1 MRLALDAMGGDH
13 APKAPVEGALLFA
26 KDFPQHEVVLVGR
39 EAAIREVAG
48 SAGLPNNVRVHAA
61 ADVIGMEDNAGA
73 AIRRKRDAS
82 LRVCFDLVKSG
93 AADAVISAGHS
104 GAMMAG
110 ALLVLGRLEGVERP
124 AFGTFMP
131 SLGTDAHGENNRC
144 LLIDAGAVVECKAS
158 HLAQFAVM
166 GSAYVRSVRKVAQP
180 RVGILS
186 NGEEEGKGTEL
197 TREAWS
203 LLKGSDLNFVGNVEG
218 QDIFSG
224 KVDVVVTD
232 GFTGNV
238 VLKTSEGAAM
248 AVVSLIKSGILGG
261 GLLQKLAAWL
271 LKPIFRGVR
280 DRIDYAEYGG
290 APVLGVPKVA
300 VVAHGRS
307 CQRAVKNA
315 LRAAMQTV
323 DAGLIEELERSFQGA
338 QSWLPG
344 RLPPRAEEQA
354 QSV

>member
-13 APKAPVEGALLFA
+13 APQSPVEGALLFA
-26 KDFPQHEVVLVGR
+26 REYPQHHVVMVGR
-39 EAAIREVAG
+39 EAAIREAIG
-48 SAGLPNNVRVHAA
+48 ARRLPANVSIHPA

-93 AADAVISAGHS
+93 AADAVVSAGHS
-104 GAMMAG
+104 GAVMAG
-110 ALLVLGRLEGVERP
+110 ALLLWGRLDGVERP
-124 AFGTFMP
+124 AFGAFMP
-131 SLGTDAHGENNRC
+131 TLVRRANGEGGRV
-144 LLIDAGAVVECKAS
+144 LLIDAGANIDCKAS

-166 GSAYVRSVRKVAQP
+166 GAAYARAVLKIAHP
-180 RVGILS
+180 NVGIVS

-203 LLKGSDLNFVGNVEG
+203 ILKGSDLGFVGNVEG
-218 QDIFSG
+218 NDIFSG
-224 KVDVVVTD
+224 KVDVAVTD

-238 VLKTSEGAAM
+238 VLKTAEGAAM
-248 AVVSLIKSGILGG
+248 AVVTLIKE
-261 GLLQKLAAWL
+261 GLKTAGPLRKMAALL
-271 LKPIFRGVR
+271 LKPIFRGVKE
-280 DRIDYAEYGG
+280 RIDYAEYGG

-300 VVAHGRS
+300 IVAHGRS
-307 CQRAVKNA
+307 CPRAVKNA

-323 DAGLIEELERSFQGA
+323 DAGLIAELERSFQSA

-344 RLPPRAEEQA
+344 RPPPRAA
-354 QSV
+354 QG

>member
-13 APKAPVEGALLFA
+13 APKASVEGALLFA
-26 KDFPQHEVVLVGR
+26 KEFPQHDVLLVGR
-39 EAAIREVAG
+39 EGAIREAVG
-48 SAGLPNNVRVHAA
+48 SAGLPGNVVVHSA

-93 AADAVISAGHS
+93 TADAVISAGHS
-104 GAMMAG
+104 GAVMAG
-110 ALLVLGRLEGVERP
+110 ALLVWGRLEGVERP
-124 AFGTFMP
+124 AFGTFLP
-131 SLGTDAHGENNRC
+131 SMGTDANGENNRC
-144 LLIDAGAVVECKAS
+144 LLIDAGANVECKAS

-166 GSAYVRSVRKVAQP
+166 GSAYARAVRRVAHP

-203 LLKGSDLNFVGNVEG
+203 LLRSSDLGFVGNVEG

-248 AVVSLIKSGILGG
+248 AVVSLIKSGVMNGG
-261 GLLQKLAAWL
+261 PLQKLGAWL
-271 LKPIFRGVR
+271 LKPVFRGVR
-280 DRIDYAEYGG
+280 GRIDYAEYGG

-307 CQRAVKNA
+307 CPRAIKNA

-323 DAGLIEELERSFQGA
+323 DAGLIAELERSFQSA
-338 QSWLPG
+338 QKWLPG
-344 RLPPRAEEQA
+344 RLPTRAMAPAQQA
-354 QSV
+354 